1 VGYLVTGGAGFIGS
15 HIVQALLAQG
25 RFVRILDNFAT
36 GKRENLAFL
45 SHLPAARYDLVE
57 GDLRDIRVCRSACQG
72 VEVVLHQAALRS
84 VPRSVEDPAA
94 TNAVNVQGT
103 LSLLLAA
110 RECGVKR
117 LVSASSSSVYGE
129 SPELP
134 KKEEQVPMPI
144 SPYAVSKLAGEHYCR
159 VFSLL
164 YGLENVSLRYFNVF
178 GPRQDPTS
186 QYAAVIPRFVQAAL
200 SGEVLEI
207 HGDGLQSRDFTYINN
222 VVQANLLAARAP
234 GLRGEAV
241 NVACGY
247 AYSVLD
253 IKDTIARLLGKE
265 LRVYY
270 APARKGDV
278 RHTLADLSKARRI
291 LGYEV
296 EVDFEEGMKRTV
308 QAALAAGG

>member
-1 VGYLVTGGAGFIGS
+1 MRYLVTGGAGFIGS
-15 HIVQALLAQG
+15 HIVQALLAQD

-45 SHLPAARYDLVE
+45 SHLPAARYDLLE

-72 VEVVLHQAALRS
+72 VDVVLHQAALRS

-103 LSLLLAA
+103 LNLLLAA
-110 RECGVKR
+110 HECGVKR

-186 QYAAVIPRFVQAAL
+186 QYAAVVPKFV
-200 SGEVLEI
+200 
-207 HGDGLQSRDFTYINN
+207 
-222 VVQANLLAARAP
+222 
-234 GLRGEAV
+234 
-241 NVACGY
+241 
-247 AYSVLD
+247 
-253 IKDTIARLLGKE
+253 
-265 LRVYY
+265 
-270 APARKGDV
+270 
-278 RHTLADLSKARRI
+278 
-291 LGYEV
+291 
-296 EVDFEEGMKRTV
+296 
-308 QAALAAGG
+308 